1 MLGLRIDREASE
13 DGRGLRLPAAHE
25 RAMDALLDAREDSR
39 WRVAWIGGPSGAGK
53 SRMLRA
59 MADRLGAQGV
69 SAKARALA
77 GSDRAIVDL
86 MPGSTG
92 EAVRDLARGGLAD
105 PALLGRQPREL
116 STGEMARF
124 SLALAMAKA
133 RRVAQRTGGAT
144 LLVDEFGSTLDPA
157 LARNLGLAL
166 RRWVVRFGEG
176 VLCVCASACPQAREA
191 LAPDVSITLD
201 SRDGARVRWE
211 SGADNTAGG
220 AGICD
225 WVRIEPGDTGD
236 FIALAQHHYRGGL
249 PATVCAAIR
258 AVDLT
263 TGEIVGVMLTS
274 RPTLNSRVREL
285 AWPGRYRTGD
295 AKRDAAR
302 INRELRCISRVVT
315 APSHRGLGI
324 ARLLVR
330 RYLDA
335 PETVCTEA
343 VSAIGASAPMLRA
356 AGMTEYHLA
365 TPMRDLRL
373 LDAMACEG
381 LTPGAILAGEGAGRC
396 APGELVTRELRR
408 WAMAERSTRR
418 YVRLAPEGL
427 ALVAARRLG
436 ATRVGYAHT
445 AQGGV
450 DDEIEVGESQDR
462 IA

>member
-1 MLGLRIDREASE
+1 MLGLRIERESPDDA
-13 DGRGLRLPAAHE
+13 GRWRLPGAHE
-25 RAMDALLDAREDSR
+25 GAMDALLDSREDSR
-39 WRVAWIGGPSGAGK
+39 WRIAWIGGASGTGK

-59 MADRLGAQGV
+59 IAARLGAQGV
-69 SAKARALA
+69 TARARAML

-86 MPGSTG
+86 MPGGTG
-92 EAVRDLARGGLAD
+92 EAVRDLALGGLAD
-105 PALLGRQPREL
+105 PALLGRRPREL
-116 STGEMARF
+116 STGELARF
-124 SLALAMAKA
+124 SLALAMAQA

-144 LLVDEFGSTLDPA
+144 LMVDEFGSTLDPA

-166 RRWVVRFGEG
+166 RRWVVRSGEG
-176 VLCVCASACPQAREA
+176 VRCVCASACPQARDA
-191 LAPDVSITLD
+191 LAPDVTVTLD
-201 SRDGARVRWE
+201 AW
-211 SGADNTAGG
+211 GG
-220 AGICD
+220 ALCERIPRAPASGSAPED
-225 WVRIEPGDTGD
+225 WVRIEPGDAGD

-249 PATVCAAIR
+249 PATISSALR

-324 ARLLVR
+324 ARMLVR

-343 VSAIGASAPMLRA
+343 VSAIGGAAPMLRA
-356 AGMTEYHLA
+356 AGMTEYHLPVA
-365 TPMRDLRL
+365 LRDLRL

-381 LTPGAILAGEGAGRC
+381 LTPGAILAGTGAGNGAFGRV
-396 APGELVTRELRR
+396 VTRELRR
-408 WAMAERSTRR
+408 WAMAERSTRK
-418 YVRLAPEGL
+418 YARLAPEGL
-427 ALVAARRLG
+427 AMAAARRLG
-436 ATRVGYAHT
+436 AAYVAYAHT
-445 AQGGV
+445 AQGGGN
-450 DDEIEVGESQDR
+450 DDARVVQV
-462 IA
+462 